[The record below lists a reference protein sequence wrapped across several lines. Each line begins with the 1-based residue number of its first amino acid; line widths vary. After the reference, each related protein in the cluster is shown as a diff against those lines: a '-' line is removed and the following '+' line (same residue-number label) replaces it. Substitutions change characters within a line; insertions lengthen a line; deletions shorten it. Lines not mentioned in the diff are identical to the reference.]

1 MEREKTKA
9 KNYYLVYKENC
20 KKDCMSIIEIF
31 LKMKKWKNNY
41 ANITNKNILDADR
54 EKLEEHIK
62 IITKT

>member
-41 ANITNKNILDADR
+41 ANITNKNR